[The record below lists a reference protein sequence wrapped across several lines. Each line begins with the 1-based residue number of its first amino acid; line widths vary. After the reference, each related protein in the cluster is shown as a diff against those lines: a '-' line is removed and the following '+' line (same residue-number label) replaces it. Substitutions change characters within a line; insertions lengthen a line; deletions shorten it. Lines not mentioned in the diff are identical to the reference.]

1 MAQARK
7 HNVTTRLVF
16 KPTAP
21 ANVPAL
27 EEVETQ
33 ETADRDTMKCG
44 GSGCGALN
52 GVDVKQADSVGGA
65 ARFTRSGWAPG
76 Q

>member
-7 HNVTTRLVF
+7 HVPTKLVF
-16 KPTAP
+16 TPTAP
-21 ANVPAL
+21 ASVPAL

-44 GSGCGALN
+44 GSGCGAFN
-52 GVDVKQADSVGGA
+52 GVDVK
-65 ARFTRSGWAPG
+65 GWVPG